1 MNTEAFWTEVEKIA
15 AEYNI
20 GRHPLVKLINEGKAS
35 RDHLRR
41 FAVEHY
47 EMTVR
52 DSGPYIAQG
61 YINMS
66 KLDLEGAELMAE
78 NFFEEAMG
86 GYTHT
91 AGHCALLQEFWE
103 LGLGLPRIELE
114 RSKASPAARAVNAY
128 FWLLMSQKVRYS
140 GVLGILEGGFS
151 EACAKMLSGL
161 ETHYGFKPEA
171 LRFFSGHVEADREHA
186 KTGRKLVD
194 RLMADDRHREEF
206 LLEARCMAELYWRG
220 WDAMMQ

>member
-1 MNTEAFWTEVEKIA
+1 MNTETFWGEVEKIA
-15 AEYNI
+15 AEYSI
-20 GRHPLVKLINEGKAS
+20 ARHPLVKLVNEGKAS
-35 RDHLRR
+35 HDHLRR

-61 YINMS
+61 FINMS
-66 KLDLEGAELMAE
+66 RLDVEGAALMAE

-91 AGHCALLQEFWE
+91 AGHAMLLREFWE
-103 LGLGLPRIELE
+103 LGLGLPGAELE
-114 RSKASPAARAVNAY
+114 RSQASPAARAVNAY
-128 FWLLMSQKVRYS
+128 FWLLMSQKVKYS

-151 EACAKMLSGL
+151 DACAKMLSGL
-161 ETHYGFKPEA
+161 ETHYGLKPQA
-171 LRFFSGHVEADREHA
+171 LRFFSGHIEADREHA

-194 RLMADDRHREEF
+194 RLLVDDRDRQEF
-206 LLEARCMAELYWRG
+206 LVEARCMAELYWRG